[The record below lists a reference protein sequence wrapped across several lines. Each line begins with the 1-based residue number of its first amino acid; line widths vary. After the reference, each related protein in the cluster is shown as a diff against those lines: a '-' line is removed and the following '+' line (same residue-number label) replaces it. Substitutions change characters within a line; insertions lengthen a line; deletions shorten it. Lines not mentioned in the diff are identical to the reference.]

1 MTDAAA
7 RDTEFESVDAELVYA
22 VDTGEKLVNQTMP
35 AGDMSRVV
43 TGTYEMH
50 PRTIRNGRPMRDA
63 FALDR
68 NGFVFC
74 DHPTAVTDFFD
85 KDQLAN
91 VYYAEACKL
100 VAEMSGASRVEVFD
114 HTLRSSDDAT
124 RKEKLVREPVHSA
137 HNDYTEVSGPRRV
150 QELFP
155 DEADDLLSRRFAII
169 QVWRAIGKPIE
180 IDPLT
185 ICDARTFLPEDL
197 ITAERRYPDR
207 VGETYRLAFSPG
219 QEWYYFPHMNR
230 DEALVFK
237 VYDSDTSLDARFTP
251 HTSFADPTSPKDG
264 PPRESIEI
272 RTFAFFD

>member
-1 MTDAAA
+1 MTDTQEQS
-7 RDTEFESVDAELVYA
+7 TETVRADLVYA
-22 VDTGEKLVNQTMP
+22 VDTGETLVNQTMP

-50 PRTIRNGRPMRDA
+50 PRDIRNGRLTRDE
-63 FALDR
+63 FSLDR
-68 NGFVFC
+68 NGFVFA

-85 KDQLAN
+85 KDQLTS

-114 HTLRSSDDAT
+114 HTIRSSDEDT

-150 QELFP
+150 REIFP
-155 DEADDLLSRRFAII
+155 DEAEDLLSRRFAII
-169 QVWRAIGKPIE
+169 QVWRAIRKPIE

-185 ICDARTFLPEDL
+185 ICDARTFQKEDL
-197 ITAERRYPDR
+197 LRAERRYPDR

-219 QEWYYFPHMNR
+219 QEWYYFPHMTR

-251 HTSFADPTSPKDG
+251 HTSFNDPTSPPNG

-272 RTFAFFD
+272 RTFAFFDD

>member
-1 MTDAAA
+1 MTTAPETVHAD
-7 RDTEFESVDAELVYA
+7 LVYA

-50 PRTIRNGRPMRDA
+50 PRDIRNGRLTRDE
-63 FALDR
+63 FLLDR
-68 NGFVFC
+68 NGFEEV
-74 DHPTAVTDFFD
+74 DHPTAMTDFFD
-85 KDQLAN
+85 PDQLKDI
-91 VYYAEACKL
+91 YYDEACKL
-100 VAEMSGASRVEVFD
+100 VAEVSGASRVEVFD
-114 HTLRSSDDAT
+114 HTIRSSDDDT

-137 HNDYTEVSGPRRV
+137 HNDYTENSGPRRV
-150 QELFP
+150 REIFP

-169 QVWRAIGKPIE
+169 QVWRAIRKPIE
-180 IDPLT
+180 RDPLT
-185 ICDARTFLPEDL
+185 ICDARTFRPEDL
-197 ITAERRYPDR
+197 ITAERRYPHR

-219 QEWYYFPHMNR
+219 QEWYYFPNMTR

-237 VYDSDTSLDARFTP
+237 VNDSDTSLDGRFTP
-251 HTSFADPTSPKDG
+251 HTSFADPSSPPDA

>member
-1 MTDAAA
+1 MTDAH
-7 RDTEFESVDAELVYA
+7 ESSAETVQADLVYA
-22 VDTGEKLVNQTMP
+22 VDTGETLVNQTMP

-50 PRTIRNGRPMRDA
+50 PRDIRNGRPMRDE
-63 FALDR
+63 FSLDR
-68 NGFVFC
+68 NGFVFV
-74 DHPTAVTDFFD
+74 DHPTAMTDFFD
-85 KDQLAN
+85 KEQLTST
-91 VYYAEACKL
+91 YYAEACKL

-114 HTLRSSDDAT
+114 HTIRSSDEDT
-124 RKEKLVREPVHSA
+124 RKEKLVREPVKSA

-150 QELFP
+150 REIFL

-169 QVWRAIGKPIE
+169 QVWRAIRKPIE

-185 ICDARTFLPEDL
+185 ICDARTFQTEDL
-197 ITAERRYPDR
+197 LTAERRYPDR

-219 QEWYYFPHMNR
+219 QEWYYFPHMTR

-237 VYDSDTSLDARFTP
+237 VFDSDTSLDARFTP
-251 HTSFADPTSPKDG
+251 HTSFTDPTSPADG